1 MGWDWLSD
9 RFVCQVIYIFGVLIA
24 ALFLTTGV
32 AKCEH
37 ERANGYK
44 VTIESIKAQSK
55 QLMDAQLVKNKAKEI
70 ADKESA
76 IRNQKDYDEALKTL
90 VADNAKYR
98 TRLRDPGSR
107 SCPTGT
113 QGSTDTGTPKDVS
126 VDGGISD
133 EAGAFLRAEADRANE
148 VTRGGFSCWQ
158 HVNKKSVRD
167 QVKELRK

>member
-1 MGWDWLSD
+1 M
-9 RFVCQVIYIFGVLIA
+9 IYIFGLLLA
-24 ALFLTTGV
+24 AVFMMTGV

-37 ERANGYK
+37 QRANGLEVK
-44 VTIESIKAQSK
+44 LQSIEVQSK
-55 QLMDAQLVKNKAKEI
+55 QLMDAQLVKNTAKEI

-107 SCPTGT
+107 SCPPGSAGSAGTGT
-113 QGSTDTGTPKDVS
+113 VKDVP
-126 VDGGISD
+126 VDSGISD
-133 EAGAFLRAEADRANE
+133 EAGAFLRAEADNADKLA
-148 VTRGGFSCWQ
+148 VWGKSCFE

>member
-1 MGWDWLSD
+1 ML
-9 RFVCQVIYIFGVLIA
+9 YIFGILVA
-24 ALFLTTGV
+24 ALFLMTGV

-55 QLMDAQLVKNKAKEI
+55 QLMDAQLVKNKAKEL

-107 SCPTGT
+107 SCPTGS
-113 QGSTDTGTPKDVS
+113 QGSTSAGTPKDVQLGS
-126 VDGGISD
+126 EFSQTASDFFRGEALRADQVTIWGIS
-133 EAGAFLRAEADRANE
+133 
-148 VTRGGFSCWQ
+148 CYQ

-167 QVKELRK
+167 QVREIRK